1 MDNSAFLFVNMSNN
15 ALKAQ
20 KQEIT
25 SDLLELRR
33 IENEAKWIE
42 KWNGN
47 LPSTML
53 GDNVPMVNIG
63 G

>member
-1 MDNSAFLFVNMSNN
+1 M
-15 ALKAQ
+15 KAQ

-25 SDLLELRR
+25 PDLLELRR

-53 GDNVPMVNIG
+53 GDNVPMVNVG